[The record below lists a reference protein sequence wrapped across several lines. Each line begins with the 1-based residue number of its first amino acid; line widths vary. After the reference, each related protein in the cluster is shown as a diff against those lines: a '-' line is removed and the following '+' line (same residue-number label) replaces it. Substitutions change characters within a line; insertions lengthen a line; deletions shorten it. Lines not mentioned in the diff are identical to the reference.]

1 MKHLICTLL
10 LMTFTLTGCFGGRKP
25 EVNEGADLRKRAYV
39 NVSESKDQ
47 IIATI
52 AAGYRDAEYARIDLE
67 IERALE
73 ADYAQVRKNANAFG
87 GSIPVEQAI
96 EGTKKLIAVREKER
110 TEARAKV
117 DAALV
122 EMQAIITR
130 ANTDLLIANKL
141 NDALEEYDR
150 AGIDVSAAT
159 KAVEEIMAL
168 AAKNKPKPGK

>member
-1 MKHLICTLL
+1 MKLMRTLL
-10 LMTFTLTGCFGGRKP
+10 LMAFMLAGCTSRHPDANK
-25 EVNEGADLRKRAYV
+25 GADLRKRAYV
-39 NVSESKDQ
+39 NVSESKDK

-52 AAGYRDAEYARIDLE
+52 AEGYRQAEYDKIDLQ
-67 IERALE
+67 IAAALE
-73 ADYAQVRKNANAFG
+73 ADFAQVRKNANAFG

-96 EGTKKLIAVREKER
+96 EGTKKLIATREKER

-117 DAALV
+117 DASLAQLQ
-122 EMQAIITR
+122 EIIVR

-168 AAKNKPKPGK
+168 AAKNKPKAK